1 MNILVKYSNNA
12 TSLFLDVMHISLS
25 VLIIDILP
33 VLKIEEYVEAI
44 VFKV

>member
-1 MNILVKYSNNA
+1 
-12 TSLFLDVMHISLS
+12 LDVMHISLS